1 MIEKRK
7 AFTLVELLVVI
18 SIIALLVSILLPAL
32 SKAREQAKRV
42 VCSSGLRQIGL
53 LLEYYCE
60 DNEGKYPPI
69 FSQWY
74 PYASDATPLVGPPK
88 GLYQILRY
96 VGLKTDDGNAKN
108 MDIFWCP
115 SGKFQYDPV
124 QWNNGMAN
132 FGYNQYCSLENAT
145 AIVGGGSPSYQPI
158 FSPLKNTP
166 HKSGGQSSSSQWI
179 TFADM
184 TIWGQ
189 SNPGLR
195 SNHYSTIKRTGPGGT
210 VEEQF
215 ASGMN
220 SLRVDTSVSW
230 SHKTFL
236 EDFSNI
242 VRTDMG
248 VASGGTA
255 PSWWVFPMPY

>member
-32 SKAREQAKRV
+32 GKAREQAKRV

-60 DNEGKYPPI
+60 DNEGKYPVI

-74 PYASDATPLVGPPK
+74 PYASNATPPK
-88 GLYQILRY
+88 GLYPILPY
-96 VGLKTDDGNAKN
+96 VGIKTDDGNAKN

-124 QWNNGMAN
+124 AWNNGTPN
-132 FGYNQYCSLENAT
+132 FGYNQYCSLIEEDT
-145 AIVGGGSPSYQPI
+145 VAIVGNGYPTSQSI
-158 FSPLKNTP
+158 LSPLKNTP
-166 HKSGGQSSSSQWI
+166 HKNGGKTSSPQWI

-184 TIWGQ
+184 TIFGE
-189 SNPGLR
+189 SHPDLT
-195 SNHYSTIKRTGPGGT
+195 SNHSGTIKRTGPGGT

-220 SLRVDTSVSW
+220 SLRGDTSVFW
-230 SHKTFL
+230 SDKTFL
-236 EDFSNI
+236 EDFNNI
-242 VRTDMG
+242 VRVKMIDF
-248 VASGGTA
+248 SGR
-255 PSWWVFPMPY
+255 WVYPRPH